1 MTKPEINATCKVV
14 GEVKS
19 KMLTINCRRE
29 DEKGK
34 MHTLAAKE
42 LVTFGASISKNHDGN
57 LVGTSD
63 TGEVDVCVPYDN
75 KIKCT
80 RINMGR
86 DKCVVDS
93 NVGNKLV
100 IHNFQEVPVAPAKM
114 ATEAISILKSG
125 KRCD

>member
-19 KMLTINCRRE
+19 KMLTINCRHE

-42 LVTFGASISKNHDGN
+42 LVTFGAGIRKNKDR
-57 LVGTSD
+57 LLGTGD
-63 TGEVDVCVPYDN
+63 TGEVDVCVPNGSD
-75 KIKCT
+75 IRCT
-80 RINMGR
+80 DIDTSR
-86 DKCVVDS
+86 DKCIRDS
-93 NVGNKLV
+93 RAGSRLDFEM
-100 IHNFQEVPVAPAKM
+100 IYLPIAYPKM